1 MSFTDKIIKQC
12 PYCGYEASVKY
23 FGTWEKDGKRG
34 LLGKTPEGFI
44 MFLCPQCEN
53 HIKYD
58 TLSNKFL
65 RQDQI
70 SMSGLVFNL
79 ILFGIIALVIY
90 FIVKKIFEIQI

>member
-1 MSFTDKIIKQC
+1 MTFVDDITKQC
-12 PYCGYEASVKY
+12 PYCGYEASIKH

-44 MFLCPQCEN
+44 MLLCPQCEK

-65 RQDQI
+65 RQEQK
-70 SMSGLVFNL
+70 SWSGVIFNL
-79 ILFGIIALVIY
+79 IFVLITIVIIYIILKVIL
-90 FIVKKIFEIQI
+90 